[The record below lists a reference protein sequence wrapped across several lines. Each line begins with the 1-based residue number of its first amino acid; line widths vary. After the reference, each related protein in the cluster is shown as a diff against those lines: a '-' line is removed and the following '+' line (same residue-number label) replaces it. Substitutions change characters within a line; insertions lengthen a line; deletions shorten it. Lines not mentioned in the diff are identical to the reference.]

1 VFVSVPFQPM
11 ATPVWTAPYA
21 SLPLNSGSGG
31 DGRVEG
37 AIATLLARVGAR
49 RAWSPD
55 RSQRARRHVESE
67 HLDVGGDV
75 VAHDVVGAAQ
85 PEAGAL
91 AARVVGGAAVAAAR
105 REVAG
110 ALRAHHEVVLEDVH
124 RLAAVLG
131 HDAGTAAS

>member
-1 VFVSVPFQPM
+1 VSSSTGNAAIAWRVACHTRVFVSVPFQPM

-55 RSQRARRHVESE
+55 RSQRTRRHVESE

-91 AARVVGGAAVAAAR
+91 AAGS
-105 REVAG
+105 
-110 ALRAHHEVVLEDVH
+110 
-124 RLAAVLG
+124 LAAPP
-131 HDAGTAAS
+131 